1 MTVGKE
7 KCAVL
12 KQVHFLLTYLCNFE
26 CDHCFLFCSPRSTGT
41 FTLAQVNLAL
51 AQDRELGTVEWIYY
65 EGGEPLLFFPLLV
78 ESVRA
83 ARQNGFKV
91 GIVTNA
97 YQATSVEDAALWLR
111 PLMDAGVDHLS
122 ISDDAFHSDRELSPA
137 KMALQAAQGL
147 GLGTGA
153 ICINQPTIMPPGEG
167 QERGAPV
174 IGGGAMFRGRAVE
187 KLAEGLPLRDWQ
199 ELASCPHEDLADPG
213 RVHIDSM
220 GNVHLCQGLTMGN
233 MWQTPLG
240 VLVRDYRPPEH
251 PVCGPLL
258 SGGPAQLVR
267 QYQLPHEEAYVDECH
282 LCFLARKA
290 LLPKFPEYLAPP
302 QVYGL

>member
-1 MTVGKE
+1 M
-7 KCAVL
+7 L

-26 CDHCFLFCSPRSTGT
+26 CDHCFLFCSPHSSGT
-41 FTLAQVNLAL
+41 FTLTQVKQALDQAQEV
-51 AQDRELGTVEWIYY
+51 GSVEWVYF

-78 ESVRA
+78 ESIKASHQR
-83 ARQNGFKV
+83 GFKV

-97 YQATSVEDAALWLR
+97 YQSTSVEDSALWLK
-111 PLMDAGVDHLS
+111 PLMDAGIDYLS
-122 ISDDAFHSDRELSPA
+122 ISDDAFHSDQELSPA
-137 KMALQAAQGL
+137 KMALEAAQGL
-147 GLGTGA
+147 GMGTGA
-153 ICINQPTIMPPGEG
+153 ICINQPTIMPPGQG
-167 QERGAPV
+167 QEKGAPV

-187 KLAEGLPLRDWQ
+187 KLTKGLALRDWQ

-213 RVHIDSM
+213 RVHIDPM

-233 MWQTPLG
+233 MCQTPLK
-240 VLVRDYRPPEH
+240 VLAQGYRPQEH

-258 SGGPAQLVR
+258 SGGPAQLISE
-267 QYQLPHEEAYVDECH
+267 YQLPHEAAYVDECH

-290 LLPKFPEYLAPP
+290 LLQRFAQYLGPP